1 MAKGKVTGLKKDAKF
16 DGVLQHRFFVE
27 GLTAEQA
34 DTLQSELAEAL
45 APVLVKYGKFKF
57 NCRTSRR
64 LECEKGHGFMD
75 TENYCVTC
83 NIINEGKTAG
93 AYLRSKGK

>member
-16 DGVLQHRFFVE
+16 DGCFGHRLFVE

-34 DTLQSELAEAL
+34 DALEKDMAEAL
-45 APVLVKYGKFKF
+45 VPVLVKYGKFKF

-83 NIINEGKTAG
+83 NIVNRGKTAG
-93 AYLRSKGK
+93 AYLRSKRK